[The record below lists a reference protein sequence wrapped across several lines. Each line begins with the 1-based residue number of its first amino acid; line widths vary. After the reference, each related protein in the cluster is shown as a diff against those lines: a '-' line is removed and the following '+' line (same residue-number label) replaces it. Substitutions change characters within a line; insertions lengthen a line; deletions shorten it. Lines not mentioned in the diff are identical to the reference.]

1 MIDNVRRKLV
11 EQTISN
17 LKGLEF
23 SRHLDF
29 ISGMAEAKHL
39 RQEGRLEKAEMTTYC
54 AIRNKVLECQYY
66 KKHKYLTELFN
77 T

>member
-1 MIDNVRRKLV
+1 MIDIVRRKLI

-39 RQEGRLEKAEMTTYC
+39 RQEGRLEKAEITTYC
-54 AIRNKVLECQYY
+54 AIRNKVLECQYCE
-66 KKHKYLTELFN
+66 KWKHLTKLFN